1 MKFFLPATTSWL
13 FLIGAEGPER
23 SDASK
28 SSPLGPPLNSY
39 IDDNESG
46 NTERGN

>member
-1 MKFFLPATTSWL
+1 MTSWL

-28 SSPLGPPLNSY
+28 SSPLGPPLSSY
-39 IDDNESG
+39 IGNSESG
-46 NTERGN
+46 SETDD